1 MREELGHEGLVSHSK
16 DSGLTLIMKATSGDL
31 KWRNE

>member
-16 DSGLTLIMKATSGDL
+16 DSGLTLIRKATSGF
-31 KWRNE
+31 EVEE